1 MKKLNSYRKVQAVSK
16 YAGGWI
22 CGVNPQIRSSETPP
36 SFCPHSATPGRYRCW
51 DSDPFSAFSSPFARL
66 VLLCLA
72 VGPRLWSRPA
82 LPGTLHPESTLA
94 LLSAAGGAGGG
105 FPSVA
110 AGTPGSDFGGCQPH
124 LAGPGCGWIQY
135 LRRCSQLPEIA
146 QTWVRV

>member
-36 SFCPHSATPGRYRCW
+36 RSALTLPPLGGIAAGILTL
-51 DSDPFSAFSSPFARL
+51 SAPFRLPLLAWCCFASP
-66 VLLCLA
+66 
-72 VGPRLWSRPA
+72 WSLPA

-146 QTWVRV
+146 QMWVRV